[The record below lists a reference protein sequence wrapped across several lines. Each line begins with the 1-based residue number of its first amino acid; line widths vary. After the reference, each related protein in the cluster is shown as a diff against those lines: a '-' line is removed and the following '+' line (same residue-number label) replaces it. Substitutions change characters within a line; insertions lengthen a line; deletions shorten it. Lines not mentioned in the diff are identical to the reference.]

1 MAAYKVN
8 AYGSIRY
15 SDAVLAKLAGLSAT
29 ECSGVL
35 GLASADSWTDILK
48 KETLDKGI
56 RITSDQENVEIE
68 VNIIVKYGVAI
79 SAVAKNIIDNVQY
92 AVQKYTG
99 LKVKRVNVVVRSI
112 RL

>member
-1 MAAYKVN
+1 MAACKVN

-48 KETLDKGI
+48 KETLDKGV
-56 RITSDQENVEIE
+56 RITTDQENVEIE
-68 VNIIVKYGVAI
+68 INIIVKYGVSI

-92 AVQKYTG
+92 AVSRYTG
-99 LKVKRVNVVVRSI
+99 LNVKRVNVVIRSI